1 MRRIR
6 AVLDGTMSSKP
17 TNLGW
22 LILAFTA
29 ITSGCSDA
37 ASEEDDTV
45 VCQELPPLAPK
56 DTYRVGFAQLW
67 EDHGPWRDANTAS
80 MLAEAEE
87 RGFEMLFDP
96 GTSSDP
102 AEQVARMQALIKA
115 KVDAIFIAPHDETVL
130 APSVVAARRACIPTF
145 VVDRAVDTAIA
156 IPGEDYVSYL
166 ASDFRREGEMAA
178 EWLIE
183 ATGGRAEIIELE
195 GTVGSS
201 PGVQRK
207 QGFDQRISSEKE
219 MKILVSE
226 SADFA
231 EAEGYEATLRL
242 MKRYP
247 TANVIYSHNDA
258 MSFGVITALEEL
270 GKVPGEDVLIVSI
283 DGTRKAI
290 EYVIEGKIGVVV
302 ECNPKFG
309 PIAFD
314 TMLAYANGED
324 VPLRISN
331 VDRVFD
337 INNAAAYLPEAY

>member
-1 MRRIR
+1 
-6 AVLDGTMSSKP
+6 MSSKFANVA
-17 TNLGW
+17 TLVMACSVVLVGCGDDK
-22 LILAFTA
+22 TDKSSEA
-29 ITSGCSDA
+29 ICEG
-37 ASEEDDTV
+37 
-45 VCQELPPLAPK
+45 LPPLAPK
-56 DTYRVGFAQLW
+56 VSYKVGFAQLW

-80 MLAEAEE
+80 MKDEAEK
-87 RGFEMLFDP
+87 RGYELVFDP

-102 AEQVARMQALIKA
+102 VEQVGRMQALIDA

-145 VVDRAVDTAIA
+145 IVDRAVDPTVA

-183 ATGGRAEIIELE
+183 ATKGEAEIIELE

-207 QGFDQRISSEKE
+207 KGFDEAIAGESA
-219 MKILVSE
+219 MHILASE
-226 SADFA
+226 SADFN
-231 EAEGYEATLRL
+231 EDKGYEATLRL
-242 MKRYP
+242 MKEFP
-247 TANVIYSHNDA
+247 TANVIYSHNDG

-270 GKVPGEDVLIVSI
+270 GKVPGEDVLVVSI
-283 DGTRKAI
+283 DGTRKATQYI
-290 EYVIEGKIGVVV
+290 LDGKIGVVV

-309 PIAFD
+309 PVAFD
-314 TMLAYANGED
+314 TMEAYANGDD
-324 VPLRISN
+324 VPLQISN

-337 INNAAAYLPEAY
+337 ITNAADYLPEAY

>member
-1 MRRIR
+1 MVNGGVVRSRFMNLAMALLTC
-6 AVLDGTMSSKP
+6 AVAGV
-17 TNLGW
+17 
-22 LILAFTA
+22 
-29 ITSGCSDA
+29 GCSEETPDEP
-37 ASEEDDTV
+37 SEP
-45 VCQELPPLAPK
+45 VCKSLPPLAVK

-67 EDHGPWRDANTAS
+67 EDKGPWRDANTAS
-80 MLAEAEE
+80 MIDEAEK
-87 RGFEMLFDP
+87 RGFELVYDP

-102 AEQVARMQALIKA
+102 AEQVGRMNDLIKA
-115 KVDAIFIAPHDETVL
+115 EVDAIFIAPHDETVL

-145 VVDRAVDTAIA
+145 VIDRAVDPQIAIA
-156 IPGEDYVSYL
+156 GEDYVSYL
-166 ASDFRREGEMAA
+166 ASDFRLEGEMAA

-183 ATGGRAEIIELE
+183 ATNGKAKIIELE

-207 QGFDQRISSEKE
+207 QGFDERIASESG
-219 MKILVSE
+219 MTILASE

-231 EAEGYEATLRL
+231 EAKGYEATLRL
-242 MKRYP
+242 MAEHP

-270 GKVPGEDVLIVSI
+270 GKIPGEDVLIVSI

-290 EYVIEGKIGVVV
+290 EYVLEGKIGVVV

-309 PIAFD
+309 PVAFD
-314 TMLAYANGED
+314 TLLNYAQGED
-324 VPLRISN
+324 VPLRVNN

-337 INNAAAYLPEAY
+337 ISNAAAYLPEAY

>member
-1 MRRIR
+1 MFSRYSPVLAIVACSAIIVGCGGAEAKEDTG
-6 AVLDGTMSSKP
+6 AVCT
-17 TNLGW
+17 
-22 LILAFTA
+22 
-29 ITSGCSDA
+29 
-37 ASEEDDTV
+37 
-45 VCQELPPLAPK
+45 ELPLLAMK
-56 DTYRVGFAQLW
+56 DSYRVGFAQLW
-67 EDHGPWRDANTAS
+67 EDHGPWRDANTKS
-80 MLAEAEE
+80 MQDEAAA
-87 RGFEMLFDP
+87 RGYDFMYDP
-96 GTSSDP
+96 GTKSD
-102 AEQVARMQALIKA
+102 ASEQVARMNDLIDA

-145 VVDRAVDTAIA
+145 VVDRAVDATIA

-166 ASDFRREGEMAA
+166 ASDFRREGEQAA

-183 ATGGRAEIIELE
+183 ATNGKAKIIELE

-207 QGFDQRISSEKE
+207 QGFDERIASESG
-219 MKILVSE
+219 MSILVSE
-226 SADFA
+226 SADFN
-231 EAEGYEATLRL
+231 EEKGYAATLRL
-242 MKRYP
+242 MKAHP

-283 DGTRKAI
+283 DGTKKAI
-290 EYVIEGKIGVVV
+290 EYVLEGKIGVVV

-314 TMLAYANGED
+314 TMLAYASGEN

-337 INNAAAYLPEAY
+337 ITNAAEYLPEAY

>member
-1 MRRIR
+1 
-6 AVLDGTMSSKP
+6 MSSKFANMVALVM
-17 TNLGW
+17 TCSVA
-22 LILAFTA
+22 LAGCGDENAGEKSEA
-29 ITSGCSDA
+29 IC
-37 ASEEDDTV
+37 E
-45 VCQELPPLAPK
+45 ELPPLALK

-80 MLAEAEE
+80 MKDEAEK
-87 RGFEMLFDP
+87 RGYELVFDP

-102 AEQVARMQALIKA
+102 AEQVSRMQALIDA

-145 VVDRAVDTAIA
+145 IVDRAVDTDVA

-183 ATGGRAEIIELE
+183 KTKGQAEIIELE

-207 QGFDQRISSEKE
+207 KGFDELIADEPG
-219 MKILVSE
+219 MTILASE
-226 SADFA
+226 SADFN
-231 EAEGYEATLRL
+231 EEKGYEATLRL
-242 MKRYP
+242 MEEHP
-247 TANVIYSHNDA
+247 TANVIYSHNDG
-258 MSFGVITALEEL
+258 MSFGVITALEEM

-283 DGTRKAI
+283 DGTQKATQYI
-290 EYVIEGKIGVVV
+290 LDGKIGVVV

-309 PIAFD
+309 PVAFD
-314 TMLAYANGED
+314 TMEAYARGED

-337 INNAAAYLPEAY
+337 ASNAMEYLPEAY

>member
-1 MRRIR
+1 MGS
-6 AVLDGTMSSKP
+6 VFLVGCGDSGTEK
-17 TNLGW
+17 T
-22 LILAFTA
+22 TEA
-29 ITSGCSDA
+29 ICEG
-37 ASEEDDTV
+37 
-45 VCQELPPLAPK
+45 LPPLAQK
-56 DTYRVGFAQLW
+56 DTYKVGFAQLW

-80 MLAEAEE
+80 MQDEAKK
-87 RGFEMLFDP
+87 RGYELVFDP
-96 GTSSDP
+96 GTSPDP
-102 AEQVARMQALIKA
+102 AEQVSRMQALIDA

-145 VVDRAVDTAIA
+145 IVDRAVDPTVA

-178 EWLIE
+178 EWLIDK
-183 ATGGRAEIIELE
+183 TGGKAEIIELE

-207 QGFDQRISSEKE
+207 KGFDEKIADQPD
-219 MKILVSE
+219 MHILASE
-226 SADFA
+226 SADFN
-231 EAEGYEATLRL
+231 EDKGYAATLRL
-242 MKRYP
+242 MKENP

-283 DGTRKAI
+283 DGTKQATQD
-290 EYVIEGKIGVVV
+290 VLDGKIGVVV

-309 PIAFD
+309 PVAFD
-314 TMLAYANGED
+314 TMEAYAKGEK
-324 VPLRISN
+324 VPVQISN

-337 INNAAAYLPEAY
+337 IDNAADYLPEAF